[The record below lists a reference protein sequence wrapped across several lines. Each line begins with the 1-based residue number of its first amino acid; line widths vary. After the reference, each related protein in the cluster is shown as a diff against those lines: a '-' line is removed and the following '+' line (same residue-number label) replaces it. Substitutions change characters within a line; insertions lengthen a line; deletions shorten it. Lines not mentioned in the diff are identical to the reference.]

1 MKNNRKKVAFVIPTM
16 SSGGMERV
24 MSEIVSYFSVMS
36 IVDCHLIVYGKPN
49 NDFYS
54 VPSNVL
60 MYKPKFK
67 FNDAQRNLDT
77 VKTAIFI
84 RRTVSQIQPDVLLSF
99 GEYWNNFVILS
110 LMGLKIPI
118 YVSDR
123 SSPNISLGKLHDFL
137 RRKLYCRAAGIIV
150 QTTKAKEI
158 FETKFNNNN
167 IKVIGNPIRSIATKD
182 DINRENIIVSV
193 GRLITTKNFNHLID
207 IFARINKT
215 DWKMIIIGGDSNKQ
229 NNSISL
235 QAQIDQLGMSE
246 NIIMAG
252 TQKNVEDYLLRAKIF
267 AFTSSSEGFP
277 NVIGE
282 AMSAGLP
289 VVSYDC
295 VAGPSDMIED
305 GKSGFLIPMFDDQLF
320 EEKLRYLMT
329 NEDVV
334 VSMGAYAREGIK
346 VFSVENIGRQF
357 YNFMMD

>member
-1 MKNNRKKVAFVIPTM
+1 MEFNRKKVVFAIPTM
-16 SSGGMERV
+16 ESGGMERV
-24 MSEIVSYFSVMS
+24 MSEIVTYFSV
-36 IVDCHLIVYGKPN
+36 IPQVECHLIIYGKSRVN
-49 NDFYS
+49 FYEI
-54 VPSNVL
+54 PSNVFI
-60 MYKPKFK
+60 YKPDFK
-67 FNDAQRNLDT
+67 FDDGNRHWSTIKTSRFLRRI
-77 VKTAIFI
+77 VKTIN
-84 RRTVSQIQPDVLLSF
+84 PDVLLSF

-123 SSPNISLGKLHDFL
+123 SSPNISLGKLHGFL

-167 IKVIGNPIRSIATKD
+167 IKVIGNPIRSITTND

-235 QAQIDQLGMSE
+235 QAQIDRLGMSE
-246 NIIMAG
+246 NVIMAG

-329 NEDVV
+329 NEDVG